1 MSLVLLA
8 KSWKMLVRVC
18 VCLCVVSAGH
28 RHRPNLRQSPGGA
41 GLQGALCR
49 CRVARGMHLPFSKIL
64 HFPTLCCD
72 KRCTGSLRTRIRGL
86 IPFAR
91 DRLHCVGPSG
101 PGWRVRARAAGAQ
114 AGRWSRPGGES
125 VAVLCRCAPRTASGG
140 DPHTSQHRCRPT
152 ATVRELTQSPPGAP
166 PETESRAAAGKRRGL
181 PCRRSAST
189 ARARSGYPGATARRT
204 APPSSSSSAKV
215 RPLLLTP
222 PAPLPAAS
230 DRARA
235 AQGRTPRRRRA
246 ARAWRLGSCCRR

>member
-1 MSLVLLA
+1 MKIKQQSRARGLRGAAAAAAVGERRA
-8 KSWKMLVRVC
+8 GRRAGVG
-18 VCLCVVSAGH
+18 VSVG
-28 RHRPNLRQSPGGA
+28 PGSPGEP
-41 GLQGALCR
+41 R
-49 CRVARGMHLPFSKIL
+49 FVP
-64 HFPTLCCD
+64 
-72 KRCTGSLRTRIRGL
+72 LRTQ
-86 IPFAR
+86 PAE
-91 DRLHCVGPSG
+91 V
-101 PGWRVRARAAGAQ
+101 
-114 AGRWSRPGGES
+114 
-125 VAVLCRCAPRTASGG
+125 
-140 DPHTSQHRCRPT
+140 DPHTNKHRCKPT
-152 ATVRELTQSPPGAP
+152 ATVSELEEGARGRRGAARDREQGGGGQTP
-166 PETESRAAAGKRRGL
+166 GL